1 MNYTEENR
9 LKDFEYFLKYYQSL
23 FDTFGHKFIAIQN
36 QTILGIFDS
45 ITDTLSLLTKYQ
57 PGTYIVQ
64 ECDGTEN
71 AYRTNIIRLMIKG

>member
-1 MNYTEENR
+1 MEYGAENR
-9 LKDFEYFLKYYQSL
+9 LQDFEYFLKYYQRL
-23 FDTFGHKFIAIQN
+23 FDTFGHKYIAIQN

-45 ITDTLSLLTKYQ
+45 ITDTFSLLTEHK

-71 AYRTNIIRLMIKG
+71 AYRTNIMRLIIKG